1 MSEKEPD
8 QRDSLG
14 GRRRFILQRRVGA
27 GAFGEVYLAEQDS
40 GAGFTRPVALKMLNA
55 DVAGSREAARRMR
68 DEARILGRLSHRN
81 IVSVLDL
88 VNFGDRWGVVMDYVP
103 GADLEEVLVGLD
115 DADERFPSPAAFEVG
130 SSICRA
136 LHAAYHA
143 SDGRGGQLRVVHR
156 DIKPSNVRLTDDG
169 EVKVLDFGVARVDLD
184 TRESATKAQGWI
196 GTERFMAPERILMEG
211 DTPAGDVYAAAVSL
225 VELLLKNP
233 LGRTPVLP
241 DRHTPFIE
249 EALDDIRPWLKGTDE
264 AVEDAISL
272 LRACLAAN
280 PTDRPTA
287 VEASRRMASVAREL
301 EGEGVAQFA
310 TRFVPAIAA
319 RTEANS
325 EKVDGVLSENTGP
338 SESLL
343 EAGEMDAGTT
353 YLAPQTVLPE
363 EPEKRSSLLWVGL
376 AAIAAVAL
384 LTLVLGAGAT
394 WVVVQNSG
402 EDALA
407 VVDPASTPALPVEAP
422 TPEPVA
428 DSGPV
433 VPTPVIEPAPVVVEP
448 APVVVEPAP
457 PVRAQPVV
465 VPRAAPE
472 PAIVPE
478 PTIAADAPRISR
490 ALVVMSD
497 ASAIDVSCG
506 DRRASGTGSARIV
519 DFPAGRCT
527 VRANYLGSSL
537 TGSVDISRAATITCT
552 PTDQGLSC
560 SAS

>member
-1 MSEKEPD
+1 MSENGPD
-8 QRDSLG
+8 QRDSQG

-55 DVAGSREAARRMR
+55 DVAGSRQAARRMR

-115 DADERFPSPAAFEVG
+115 DADERFPSPAVFEVG
-130 SSICRA
+130 SAICRA

-156 DIKPSNVRLTDDG
+156 DIKPSNVRLTEDG

-184 TRESATKAQGWI
+184 TRESTTKAQGWI

-211 DTPAGDVYAAAVSL
+211 DTPAGDVYATAVSL

-249 EALDDIRPWLKGTDE
+249 RALDDIRPWLKGTDE
-264 AVEDAISL
+264 STEAAIVL

-280 PTDRPTA
+280 PTDRPSA
-287 VEASRRMASVAREL
+287 IEASRQMASVARAL
-301 EGEGVAQFA
+301 EGEGIALFA
-310 TRFVPAIAA
+310 TRFVPPIAA
-319 RTEANS
+319 KTEANS
-325 EKVDGVLSENTGP
+325 EKVDGVLSENTGS
-338 SESLL
+338 SESSL
-343 EAGEMDAGTT
+343 ESGETAAGTT
-353 YLAPQTVLPE
+353 YLSQPTASEKEPDKRRSVL
-363 EPEKRSSLLWVGL
+363 WIGL
-376 AAIAAVAL
+376 VAVAIVAL
-384 LTLVLGAGAT
+384 LTVVLGAGAG
-394 WVVVQNSG
+394 WVVLQNIGTESV
-402 EDALA
+402 A
-407 VVDPASTPALPVEAP
+407 VLEPDVTPVVPSPRPV
-422 TPEPVA
+422 V

-433 VPTPVIEPAPVVVEP
+433 VPVEVPSPVVEVAAVVEP
-448 APVVVEPAP
+448 EPILPTPGPVDE
-457 PVRAQPVV
+457 
-465 VPRAAPE
+465 PE
-472 PAIVPE
+472 PVAVPE
-478 PTIAADAPRISR
+478 PTITTDAPRISR

-497 ASAIDVSCG
+497 ASAIEVSCG
-506 DRRASGTGSARIV
+506 DRRASGTASARIV
-519 DFPAGRCT
+519 DFPSGRCT
-527 VRANYLGSSL
+527 VRANYLGTSL
-537 TGSVDISRAATITCT
+537 TGTVDISRAATITCT
-552 PTDQGLSC
+552 PTEQGLSC
-560 SAS
+560 AAS